1 MSRFVDLSHA
11 VEAGMVTYPGLPAPE
26 IEDHLGRE
34 ESRGQYAEGTE
45 FHIGSIRMVGNT
57 GTYVDAPYHR
67 YDGATDLSELPLESL
82 ADLPGLVFRHDAA
95 VAPGIEASVFKDQEL
110 SGKAVLLETG
120 WSRHWGTER
129 YLAGNPF
136 LTAAAALQLRDA
148 GVALVG
154 IDSTNLDDMGDR
166 SRPAHSILLQA
177 QIPVVEHLSHLE
189 ELPASGFRF
198 FSVPVKVRRFGTFP
212 VRAFAIV

>member
-1 MSRFVDLSHA
+1 MSRLVDLSHA

-26 IEDHLGRE
+26 IVDHLGRE

-95 VAPGIEASVFKDQEL
+95 AAPGIEASVFKDQEL

-120 WSRHWGTER
+120 WSRHWGTEH
-129 YLAGNPF
+129 YLAGNRF
-136 LTAAAALQLRDA
+136 LTGAAAQHLRDA
-148 GVALVG
+148 GAALVG

-177 QIPVVEHLSHLE
+177 QIPVVEHLSNLE

-198 FSVPVKVRRFGTFP
+198 FAVPVKVRRFGTFP
-212 VRAFAIV
+212 VRAFAII